1 MNHPKQPNQNV
12 NQHQVQAA
20 NGGAALVNVGNDQSR
35 GGTTTAGVSR
45 SGSVSQL
52 EMASPQRLNIGC
64 GRRFHRDWTN
74 VDLVPSHPQVLQ
86 CDIVQ
91 GLPFDDDTFAAVY
104 HSHVLEHL
112 SLNQGQSLLED
123 CYRVLSPGG
132 FLRIVVPDL
141 EQIARLY
148 LEMHELA
155 WHGDRT
161 SIANYEWMKLEL
173 LDQLVRSHS
182 GGMMGQFMAQLDQ
195 TQADFVRSRAGV
207 EFDLCRGMAQG
218 NVQPSGIDSVKNVK
232 SKQRSSSGTNPY
244 ARPNWRQRLC
254 RWVIK
259 RFLGQDS
266 ARAFDESLFRN
277 AGEIHRWMYDRF
289 SLRNLCERVG
299 FVNFRVCSAFE
310 SSIEHFSNFQLDTAG
325 ATVYKPDSL
334 FVECEKPRAVSQ
346 TKVAA
351 A

>member
-1 MNHPKQPNQNV
+1 MNSPSHFNSNLH
-12 NQHQVQAA
+12 HQAKTA
-20 NGGAALVNVGNDQSR
+20 PAGAAATSASNDK
-35 GGTTTAGVSR
+35 GGDVSL
-45 SGSVSQL
+45 GSDSQRIGPDSAKL
-52 EMASPQRLNIGC
+52 NGPPKRLNIGC
-64 GRRFHRDWTN
+64 GRRFHRDWVN
-74 VDLVPSHPQVLQ
+74 VDLVPCHPQVLQ

-91 GLPFDDDTFAAVY
+91 GLPFSEDTFAAIY

-112 SLNQGQSLLED
+112 SLNQGQALLED
-123 CYRVLSPGG
+123 CFRVLSPGG

-155 WHGDRT
+155 WHGDRS

-207 EFDLCRGMAQG
+207 EFDLCRGIAQG
-218 NVQPSGIDSVKNVK
+218 SIGSHGTANSGDSKTRI
-232 SKQRSSSGTNPY
+232 RSVSNANPY
-244 ARPNWRQRLC
+244 VRPNWRQRFC
-254 RWVIK
+254 RWLIK

-310 SSIEHFSNFQLDTAG
+310 SSIEHFSSFQLDTAG